1 MYKPKDQNE
10 KILHRLRIAKGH
22 LEKVVKM
29 AENKEYCID
38 IIHQSQAVQ
47 SALAEVDNLMME
59 NHLRTCAAN
68 AIKSGNQKGAIDEV
82 MSVFKK
88 KNG

>member
-1 MYKPKDQNE
+1 MYKPKDQEE
-10 KILHRLRIAKGH
+10 KILHRLKIAKGH
-22 LEKVVKM
+22 LEKVIKM
-29 AENKEYCID
+29 TENKEYCID

-47 SALAEVDNLMME
+47 GALAEVDNLMME

-68 AIKSGNQKGAIDEV
+68 AIKRGDQKEAIDEV